1 MVKELYA
8 AASEHTARTENLS
21 KENKELQDRVI
32 KLEEEKKQLLLD
44 CDALNAEIYSLNA
57 AASEHTARTENLS
70 NENKEL
76 QDRVIKLEEEK
87 KHLLLNC
94 DALNARIKS
103 LEAIALPQPQV
114 ENMD

>member
-1 MVKELYA
+1 MEQQNNNQNNGQNQVVTWPIVNTLLQDHFDQIRSMVKELYA

-44 CDALNAEIYSLNA
+44 CDALNAEIKSLN
-57 AASEHTARTENLS
+57 
-70 NENKEL
+70 
-76 QDRVIKLEEEK
+76 
-87 KHLLLNC
+87 
-94 DALNARIKS
+94 
-103 LEAIALPQPQV
+103 AIALPQPQV